1 MNLYQLVYS
10 SIRTKACT
18 QEEIEKILASCQAN
32 NPKHD
37 VTGVLLHS
45 NDNFIQYLEGGK
57 EIIKLFDHIKADPR
71 HKSVVLLNYAP
82 LSKRVFPTWHMGYKN
97 VSRKEIDFL
106 TNGNEA
112 EKKIFNSL
120 VKGEKQTDVSAI
132 NLLVKFF
139 NKN

>member
-10 SIRTKACT
+10 SIRTSTCT
-18 QEEIEKILASCQAN
+18 QKEINKILEACQSN

-45 NDNFIQYLEGGK
+45 DNTFIQYLEGGK
-57 EIIKLFDHIKADPR
+57 EIIKLYDLIKTDAR

-82 LSKRVFPTWHMGYKN
+82 LSKRVFPAWHMGYKS
-97 VSRKEIDFL
+97 VSRKEVDFL
-106 TNGNEA
+106 TEGNDA
-112 EKKIFNSL
+112 EKKIFRSL

-139 NKN
+139 HKN